1 MASYDRTED
10 QQTGYSLFGSKGGV
24 SSRPALEWSEG
35 GDGYSLRIFGDWQ
48 VRHVRRIANEI
59 KKLKCGTADA
69 GPKDLIVDMAGLSG
83 LDTAGAMLILD
94 MNELLK
100 SKGFAPK
107 IVNAREAD
115 QILFELI
122 SRHPRERD
130 DVEVKSSM
138 LLNLVRDLGETVLS
152 IGRDIIEITAMI
164 GQVTLSLLGLVIR
177 PWRLRFTSLVHHLE
191 HAGLKAVSIISLI
204 CFLIGAVIMQQSVEQ
219 LRAYSAEYFSIDML
233 GILAL
238 REVGVL
244 LTSIMIAGRSGAA
257 FTAEI
262 GSMKMRE
269 EVDAMRALG
278 IDPVETLIVPR
289 VLALVIALPL
299 LTFIGNIMCLA
310 GGAFIAYQVMNIDLQ
325 SFIERLNDGV
335 DIRHF
340 YVGLI
345 KTPFVALIIGI
356 VGTLEGMRVQGSAE
370 SLGTHVRAS
379 VVKSIFLVIILDA
392 AFAMAL
398 TAMGI

>member
-1 MASYDRTED
+1 MASYDQTDD
-10 QQTGYSLFGSKGGV
+10 QQSGVSLFGSKGGA
-24 SSRPALEWSEG
+24 SSRPALEWAQG
-35 GDGYSLRIFGDWQ
+35 DDGYLLRIFGDWQ
-48 VRHVRRIANEI
+48 VRHVRGIAKEI
-59 KKLKCGTADA
+59 KKLKCGTPGT
-69 GPKDLIVDMAGLSG
+69 GPKRLTVDMAGLSG

-100 SKGFAPK
+100 SKGFTPE

-122 SRHPRERD
+122 SRHPRERGD
-130 DVEVKSSM
+130 TEVKSSM
-138 LLNLVRDLGETVLS
+138 VLDLVRDLGETVLS

-164 GQVTLSLLGLVIR
+164 GQVTLSLLGLLIR
-177 PWRLRFTSLVHHLE
+177 PWRLRFTSLVHDME

-204 CFLIGAVIMQQSVEQ
+204 CFLIGAVIMQQSIEQ

-289 VLALVIALPL
+289 VLALVVALPL

-310 GGAFIAYQVMNIDLQ
+310 GGAFIAYTTMNIDLQ
-325 SFIERLNDGV
+325 SFVERLNDGV